1 MEYVPHGIYKTLI
14 KIILRT
20 IMNHHKRRDIS
31 VDCIK
36 LDIHWVEDMTIDV
49 PHLLAR
55 KLHFALQDSK
65 MKKVRFSYPA
75 TLQKIIDLC

>member
-1 MEYVPHGIYKTLI
+1 
-14 KIILRT
+14 
-20 IMNHHKRRDIS
+20 MNHHKWHDIS
-31 VDCIK
+31 GDCMK
-36 LDIHWVEDMTIDV
+36 LDIQWIEDMATDV

-65 MKKVRFSYPA
+65 MKRVKFNYPG